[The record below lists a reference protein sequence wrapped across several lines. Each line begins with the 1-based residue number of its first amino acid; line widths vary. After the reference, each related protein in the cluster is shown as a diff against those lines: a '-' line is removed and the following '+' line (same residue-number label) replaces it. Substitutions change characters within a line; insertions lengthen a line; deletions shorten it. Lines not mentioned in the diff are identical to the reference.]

1 MLTPKPT
8 AAFGRDIQRLARRGN
23 DIVKFILPLALLLNG
38 QPLPPQYRDHPLKG
52 NWAGHREFHIE
63 SDWVAIYKI
72 EGDLLILVRTGTH
85 ADILE

>member
-8 AAFGRDIQRLARRGN
+8 TAFGKDIQRLAKRGN
-23 DIVKFILPLALLLNG
+23 DVVKILLPLALLLSG

-52 NWAGHREFHIE
+52 NWAGHREFHLE
-63 SDWVAIYKI
+63 SDWIAVYKI
-72 EGDLLILVRTGTH
+72 EDDFLILVRTGTH